1 MNVHPIDTAI
11 IAGYMVAMILIGFW
25 VTRKASKNLD
35 SYFLGD
41 KSMPWYMLGIS
52 NAASM
57 FDVSG
62 TMWLVYLLFVYGIKS
77 AFIPWLWPTF
87 NQIFLMVYLAVWLRR
102 SNVLTGAEWIR
113 TRFGNGVGADLSY
126 FSVVIFA
133 LVSVIGFTSYGYQ
146 GIGKFAAVF
155 LPWDVSPHVYAIAII
170 GVTTLYT
177 MLGGMYSVVIT
188 DVAQFL
194 IMCVASVAV
203 GIIAMSRTSPEAID
217 AVVPAGWEN
226 LWFGW
231 KLNMDWTGILNAAN
245 THIQKDGWSLFTI
258 FMMMVLF
265 KGVLA
270 SMAGPAPN
278 YDLQRVLSCKSTKA
292 AAMMSASVSF
302 VLFIPRYL
310 LIAGITVLA
319 IVFFSPQLNQ
329 MGENVDFEQ
338 ILPYVIG
345 NFIPVGLMGLLLAG
359 LLAAFMSTFSATI
372 NAGAAYIVNDIYK
385 GYINKNASNRK
396 YIVISCIVTVII
408 VLAGIAFGLMTESIN
423 QWVMWIVA
431 GLYGGYVAPNVLK
444 WHWWRLNGFGYFAG
458 MMIGIIASILMTII
472 PVVKDIPVIYGFPFL
487 LGLSL
492 VASIVGSLLTPIE
505 NEETLKKFYKQVRPW
520 GFWGPIKELVLAE
533 DPNFVPNKNFG
544 RDMINVAVGIVWQLT
559 FTLAPIYLVIKNFKA
574 MTISLIIMAVT
585 SIFMKLNWYDK
596 LEKD

>member
-1 MNVHPIDTAI
+1 VNIHPIDTVIVVA
-11 IAGYMVAMILIGFW
+11 YMVAMILIGLW

-41 KSMPWYMLGIS
+41 NMMPWYMLGIS

-62 TMWLVYLLFVYGIKS
+62 TMWLVYLLFVYGLKS

-87 NQIFLMVYLAVWLRR
+87 NQVFLMVYLAIWLRR

-113 TRFGNGVGADLSY
+113 TRFGNGLGADLSY

-155 LPWDVSPHVYAIAII
+155 FPWKVSPHIYAIVII

-188 DVAQFL
+188 DVAQFI
-194 IMCVASVAV
+194 IMCVASVAI
-203 GIIAMSRTSPEAID
+203 GWIAMNRTTPEQIA
-217 AVVPAGWEN
+217 AAVPADWGN

-231 KLNMDWTGILNAAN
+231 KLNMDWSNIMASVNKC
-245 THIQKDGWSLFTI
+245 IEKDGWSLFTI
-258 FMMMVLF
+258 FMMMILF

-278 YDLQRVLSCKSTKA
+278 YDLQRVLSSKNTRA
-292 AAMMSASVSF
+292 AALMSASVSF

-310 LIAGITVLA
+310 LIAGIAILA
-319 IVFFSPQLNQ
+319 IVFFSPQIHQ
-329 MGENVDFEQ
+329 MGDKVDFEQ
-338 ILPYVIG
+338 LLPYVISR
-345 NFIPVGLMGLLLAG
+345 FIPVGLMGLLLAG

-396 YIVISCIVTVII
+396 YVTMSCIFTVVVVIVGII
-408 VLAGIAFGLMTESIN
+408 FGLMTNSIN

-458 MMIGIIASILMTII
+458 MMAGIVASLLMPIT
-472 PVVKDIPVIYGFPFL
+472 PYFRDLSPIYGFPFL
-487 LGLSL
+487 LALSL
-492 VASIVGSLLTPIE
+492 AASILGSLFTPIQ
-505 NEETLKKFYKQVRPW
+505 NEETLKKFYRQVRPW
-520 GFWGPIKELVLAE
+520 GFWGPIRDKVLAE
-533 DPNFVPNKNFG
+533 SPDFVPNKNFR
-544 RDMINVAVGIVWQLT
+544 RDMVNVAVGTIWQLT
-559 FTLAPIYLVIKNFKA
+559 FTLAPIYLVIKNFRA
-574 MTISLIIMAVT
+574 MAVSLVVMIIT

-596 LEKD
+596 LEKN

>member
-1 MNVHPIDTAI
+1 MKVHPTDIFI
-11 IAGYMVAMILIGFW
+11 IAAYMVAMILIGVW
-25 VTRKASKNLD
+25 VTRKAAKNLD

-41 KSMPWYMLGIS
+41 NMMPWWMLGIS

-62 TMWLVYLLFVYGIKS
+62 TMWLVYLLFIYGLKS

-87 NQIFLMVYLAVWLRR
+87 NQVFLMVYLAVWLRR

-113 TRFGNGVGADLSY
+113 TRFGNGMGANLSY

-133 LVSVIGFTSYGYQ
+133 LISVIGFTSYGYQ

-155 LPWDVSPHVYAIAII
+155 LPWKVSPHVYAIAII

-177 MLGGMYSVVIT
+177 MMGGMYSVVIT

-194 IMCVASVAV
+194 IMTIASVAIGV
-203 GIIAMSRTSPEAID
+203 IAMNRVSPEMLA
-217 AVVPAGWEN
+217 AAVPADWSN

-231 KLNMDWTGILNAAN
+231 KLNLDWTGLLNSAN
-245 THIQKDGWSLFTI
+245 TCITKDGYSLFAI
-258 FMMMVLF
+258 FMMMILF

-278 YDLQRVLSCKSTKA
+278 YDMQRVLSCKNTRSA
-292 AAMMSASVSF
+292 ALMSASVSF
-302 VLFIPRYL
+302 ALFIPRYL
-310 LIAGITVLA
+310 LIGGITILG
-319 IVFFSPQLNQ
+319 IVFFSPQLNA
-329 MGENVDFEQ
+329 MGDKADFEQ
-338 ILPYVIG
+338 ILPYVIS
-345 NFIPVGLMGLLLAG
+345 NFVPVGLMGLLLAG

-385 GYINKNASNRK
+385 GYINKNASNK
-396 YIVISCIVTVII
+396 TYVMMSCIFTV
-408 VLAGIAFGLMTESIN
+408 VVVVVGILFGLLTDSIN

-458 MMIGIIASILMTII
+458 MLAGIIASLAMTVI
-472 PVVKDIPVIYGFPFL
+472 PVVKDIPAIYGFPVL
-487 LGLSL
+487 LALSL
-492 VASIVGSLLTPIE
+492 AASIIGSLVTPVE
-505 NEETLKKFYKQVRPW
+505 NIETLKQFYKQVRPW
-520 GFWGPIKELVLAE
+520 GFWGPIRDLVLAE
-533 DPNFVPNKNFG
+533 EPGFVPNKNFA
-544 RDMINVAVGIVWQLT
+544 RDMVNVAVGIVWQLT
-559 FTLAPIYLVIKNFKA
+559 FTLAPIYLLIRNYKA
-574 MTISLIIMAVT
+574 LEITIAVMLVT
-585 SIFMKLNWYDK
+585 SIFMKTNWYDK
-596 LEKD
+596 LDKD

>member
-1 MNVHPIDTAI
+1 MKVHPTDIFI
-11 IAGYMVAMILIGFW
+11 IAAYMVAMILIGVW
-25 VTRKASKNLD
+25 VTRKAAKNLD

-41 KSMPWYMLGIS
+41 NMMPWWMLGIS

-62 TMWLVYLLFVYGIKS
+62 TMWLVYLLFIYGLKS

-87 NQIFLMVYLAVWLRR
+87 NQVFLMVYLAVWLRR

-113 TRFGNGVGADLSY
+113 TRFGTGMGANLSY

-133 LVSVIGFTSYGYQ
+133 LISVIGFTSYGYQ

-155 LPWDVSPHVYAIAII
+155 LPWKVSPHVYAIAII
-170 GVTTLYT
+170 GITTLYT

-194 IMCVASVAV
+194 IMTVASVAIGV
-203 GIIAMSRTSPEAID
+203 IAMNRVSPEMLA
-217 AVVPAGWEN
+217 AAVPADWSN

-231 KLNMDWTGILNAAN
+231 KLNLDWTGLLNSAN
-245 THIQKDGWSLFTI
+245 TCITKDGYSLFAI
-258 FMMMVLF
+258 FMMMILF

-278 YDLQRVLSCKSTKA
+278 YDMQRVLSCKNTRA
-292 AAMMSASVSF
+292 AALMSASVSF
-302 VLFIPRYL
+302 ALFIPRYL
-310 LIAGITVLA
+310 LIGGITILG
-319 IVFFSPQLNQ
+319 IVFFSPQLNA
-329 MGENVDFEQ
+329 MGDKADFEQ
-338 ILPYVIG
+338 ILPYVIS
-345 NFIPVGLMGLLLAG
+345 NFVPVGLMGLLLAG

-385 GYINKNASNRK
+385 GYINKNASNK
-396 YIVISCIVTVII
+396 TYVMMSCIFTV
-408 VLAGIAFGLMTESIN
+408 VVVVVGILFGLLTDSIN

-458 MMIGIIASILMTII
+458 MIAGILASLAMTVI
-472 PVVKDIPVIYGFPFL
+472 PVVKDIPAIYGFPVL
-487 LGLSL
+487 LALSL
-492 VASIVGSLLTPIE
+492 AASIIGSLATPVE
-505 NEETLKKFYKQVRPW
+505 NIETLKQFYKQVRPW
-520 GFWGPIKELVLAE
+520 GFWGPIRDLVLAE
-533 DPNFVPNKNFG
+533 EPGFVPNKNFA
-544 RDMINVAVGIVWQLT
+544 RDMVNVAVGIVWQLT
-559 FTLAPIYLVIKNFKA
+559 FTLAPIYLLIRNYKA
-574 MTISLIIMAVT
+574 LEITIAVMLVT
-585 SIFMKLNWYDK
+585 SIFMKTNWYDK
-596 LEKD
+596 LDKD

>member
-1 MNVHPIDTAI
+1 MKIHPVDIFIVA
-11 IAGYMVAMILIGFW
+11 AYMVAMVLIGLW
-25 VTRKASKNLD
+25 VTRKASKNLG

-41 KSMPWYMLGIS
+41 NMMPWYMLGIS

-62 TMWLVYLLFVYGIKS
+62 TMWLVYLLFVYGVKS

-113 TRFGNGVGADLSY
+113 TRFGNGTGATLSY

-133 LVSVIGFTSYGYQ
+133 LVSVVGFTSYGYQ

-155 LPWDVSPHVYAIAII
+155 FPWKISPHVYAIVII
-170 GVTTLYT
+170 GITTLYT

-194 IMCVASVAV
+194 IMFVASIAV
-203 GIIAMSRTSPEAID
+203 GIIAMTRTSPEAI
-217 AVVPAGWEN
+217 AAAVPADWGN

-231 KLNMDWTGILNAAN
+231 RLHLDWSGIMASAN
-245 THIQKDGWSLFTI
+245 TCIQKDGWSLFSL

-278 YDLQRVLSCKSTKA
+278 YDLQRVLSSKNTRA
-292 AAMMSASVSF
+292 AALMSASVSF

-310 LIAGITVLA
+310 LIAGIAVLA
-319 IVFFSPQLNQ
+319 LVFFSPQLNQ
-329 MGENVDFEQ
+329 MGANVDFEQ

-385 GYINKNASNRK
+385 GYINKNASNRT
-396 YIVISCIVTVII
+396 YVTMSCIFTVVVVIVGII
-408 VLAGIAFGLMTESIN
+408 FGLMTSSIN
-423 QWVMWIVA
+423 EWVMWIVA

-458 MMIGIIASILMTII
+458 MMAVIIASMIMPIAPFFRDLSA
-472 PVVKDIPVIYGFPFL
+472 IYGFPFL
-487 LGLSL
+487 LAISLAASIIGSL
-492 VASIVGSLLTPIE
+492 VTPTE
-505 NEETLKKFYKQVRPW
+505 DEETLKKFYKQVRPW
-520 GFWGPIKELVLAE
+520 GFWEPIKAMVISENP
-533 DPNFVPNKNFG
+533 DFVPNKNFG
-544 RDMINVAVGIVWQLT
+544 RDMINVAVGMVWQLT
-559 FTLAPIYLVIKNFKA
+559 FTLAPIYLVIKNFRA
-574 MTISLIIMAVT
+574 MTISVIAMIIT

-596 LEKD
+596 LDKD

>member
-1 MNVHPIDTAI
+1 MKVHSIDILIVVA
-11 IAGYMVAMILIGFW
+11 YMVAMILIGLW
-25 VTRKASKNLD
+25 VTRKASKNLG

-41 KSMPWYMLGIS
+41 NMMPWYMLGIS

-62 TMWLVYLLFVYGIKS
+62 TMWLVYLLFVYGLKS

-113 TRFGNGVGADLSY
+113 TRFGNGTGANLSY

-133 LVSVIGFTSYGYQ
+133 LISVIGFTSYGYQ
-146 GIGKFAAVF
+146 GIGKFAKVF
-155 LPWDVSPHVYAIAII
+155 FPWDVSPHVYAIVII

-177 MLGGMYSVVIT
+177 MMGGMYSVVIT

-194 IMCVASVAV
+194 IMAVASVAI
-203 GIIAMSRTSPEAID
+203 GIIAMNRTTPEMIA
-217 AVVPAGWEN
+217 AVVPADWGN

-231 KLNMDWTGILNAAN
+231 KLNLDWTGILNSAN
-245 THIQKDGWSLFTI
+245 TNIMKDGYSLFAI
-258 FMMMVLF
+258 FMMMILF
-265 KGVLA
+265 KGLLA

-278 YDLQRVLSCKSTKA
+278 YDLQRVLSSKNTRA
-292 AAMMSASVSF
+292 AALMSASVSF

-310 LIAGITVLA
+310 LIGGITILA
-319 IVFFSPQLNQ
+319 LVFFSPQLNQ
-329 MGENVDFEQ
+329 MGDNADFEQ
-338 ILPYVIG
+338 ILPYVIS
-345 NFIPVGLMGLLLAG
+345 NFVPVGLMGLLLAG

-385 GYINKNASNRK
+385 GYINKNASNRT
-396 YIVISCIVTVII
+396 YVLMSCVFTVIVVI
-408 VLAGIAFGLMTESIN
+408 VGILFGLLTDSIN

-458 MMIGIIASILMTII
+458 MMIGIIASLAMTII
-472 PVVKDIPVIYGFPFL
+472 PWVKDIPVIYGFPFL

-492 VASIVGSLLTPIE
+492 LASIVGSLMTKPE
-505 NEETLKKFYKQVRPW
+505 DEDVLKKFYRQVKPW
-520 GFWGPIKELVLAE
+520 GFWGPIRDMVMAE
-533 DPNFVPNKNFG
+533 QPGFMPNKNFG
-544 RDMINVAVGIVWQLT
+544 RDMLNVAVGIIWQLT
-559 FTLAPIYLVIKNFKA
+559 FTLAPIYLIIKNFKA
-574 MTISLIIMAVT
+574 MTITVAVMVIT

-596 LEKD
+596 LDKD